1 MSLMGIIS
9 GVSGALGL
17 LSGVK
22 GMFDSSDAARK
33 QRRLLAEGKAEEA
46 AWYKRNYYGDYL
58 NNSMSRAALKRVENT
73 MRSNNRMNRAY
84 TAVSGGTHES
94 GIARNRQGL
103 DALENVMTNIASQ
116 ADAHRSNVDAQHFQN
131 RNSLRNSEMSMLQM
145 DEQMAAQSAA
155 NGFNLLHNAL
165 LGANWGRENG

>member
-1 MSLMGIIS
+1 MSLTGIIS
-9 GVSGALGL
+9 GVSGAMGL

-22 GMFDSSDAARK
+22 GMFDSADAARK
-33 QRRLLAEGKAEEA
+33 QRKLLAEGRAEES

-58 NNSMSRAALKRVENT
+58 NNSMSRAAMKRVENT

-94 GIARNRQGL
+94 NIARNRQGL
-103 DALENVMTNIASQ
+103 EAMENVMTNLAAQ
-116 ADAHRSNVDAQHFQN
+116 GDAHRNNIDAMHLQN
-131 RNSLRNSEMSMLQM
+131 RNSLRNNEMSMLQM
-145 DEQMAAQSAA
+145 DEQLAAQSAA

-165 LGANWGRENG
+165 LGAGWGRENA